1 MYIKKSNEGGKETR
15 GKKKKKKTKKHEEW
29 LSKLGIFRLEKRRL
43 R

>member
-15 GKKKKKKTKKHEEW
+15 GKKKTTKKHEEW